1 MNIPFGNHFNSSEE
15 NIVYEAE
22 MRKAI
27 AEDEDPQEKRRRL
40 DSIPRDDEL
49 PSTSRHTKLVMFFL
63 SPAESRNTAEAA
75 LDNIRAKREAVADDG
90 PVERKRKL
98 LDPQKKRRR
107 LDSIPCESPSTS
119 GDTES
124 RNTPAAAM
132 NKRSDKR
139 KAVADDGPVE
149 RKSQILDPSAMFE
162 AKYQQ
167 QEKLGSEG
175 FGSLFAGYRKIDKLT
190 VAIKHIPKNKI
201 VFMYEDN
208 NGKEIPMEVAV
219 MLKLADESE
228 WHSAPT
234 DLLDWYDLD
243 HELILVLERPWPAI
257 DLQSYIAANGGCL
270 QEKEAKI
277 ILRQLLDA
285 AIDLKQRRIFHQD
298 IRVENV
304 LLELRENGVRVRV
317 TDFGLSCFA
326 NEEDAYQTFIGTHVP
341 PEWHSQREYQAGPST
356 VYQIGAVLF
365 DMLQNP
371 SFRTDMF
378 FLQQSAKWW
387 YSENCND
394 FFKSSLNKDPKKRLT
409 LEQLR
414 NHLWMR

>member
-1 MNIPFGNHFNSSEE
+1 MMDITFGKRFNSLEEDVVSE
-15 NIVYEAE
+15 AGK
-22 MRKAI
+22 RKAT
-27 AEDEDPQEKRRRL
+27 EDNEKPQMKRRRL
-40 DSIPRDDEL
+40 DSIPSDD
-49 PSTSRHTKLVMFFL
+49 
-63 SPAESRNTAEAA
+63 
-75 LDNIRAKREAVADDG
+75 
-90 PVERKRKL
+90 
-98 LDPQKKRRR
+98 
-107 LDSIPCESPSTS
+107 ESPSTS

-124 RNTPAAAM
+124 RNTPEA
-132 NKRSDKR
+132 SLSER

-149 RKSQILDPSAMFE
+149 TKKQILDPSAMFE

-167 QEKLGSEG
+167 QEELVPEG
-175 FGSLFAGYRKIDKLT
+175 FGSLFAGYRKVDKLT
-190 VAIKHIPKNKI
+190 VAIKHIPRDQI

-208 NGKEIPMEVAV
+208 NGNEIPMEVAV

-228 WHSAPT
+228 RHSASI

-257 DLQSYIAANGGCL
+257 DLLSYITANGGCL
-270 QEKEAKI
+270 GEKEAKI

-285 AIDLKQRRIFHQD
+285 AINLKQRHIFHQD
-298 IRVENV
+298 IRVENI
-304 LLELRENGVRVRV
+304 LLEFRENGVRVRI
-317 TDFGLSCFA
+317 TDYGLSCFA
-326 NEEDAYQTFIGTHVP
+326 EEEDGYQTFIGTHVP
-341 PEWHSQREYQAGPST
+341 PEWHHQREYQAGPST
-356 VYQIGAVLF
+356 VYQIGAVLY

-387 YSENCND
+387 YSENCNN
-394 FFKSSLNKDPKKRLT
+394 FIKACLHKDPEKRLT